1 MANAVAVKVV
11 KQGIEIIN
19 AELTLAQQRRIL
31 AAWKALD
38 KAGVKIA

>member
-1 MANAVAVKVV
+1 MPKAVAVKVI

-19 AELTLAQQRRIL
+19 AELTPAQQRRIL

>member
-1 MANAVAVKVV
+1 MPKAVSVKVV
-11 KQGIEIIN
+11 KQGVEIIN
-19 AELTLAQQRRIL
+19 AELTLAPQRRIL